1 LYALANIITDR
12 RKRHVARMG
21 EMRQA
26 YKVLIGN
33 LKEDKPLIRTRR
45 GWEDNVRIHFREAGW
60 EVVARCIWLRI
71 GTS

>member
-1 LYALANIITDR
+1 
-12 RKRHVARMG
+12 MG

-45 GWEDNVRIHFREAGW
+45 GWEDNVRIQFREAGW